1 MRHVHA
7 LQRWSPSL
15 HPLNLR
21 GTRAVCIEEE
31 RKGSI
36 EEPLNFVVERFLCFC
51 FFSPDLW
58 KDLLISG
65 WWGGGGVGEREPCDF
80 TKAKI
85 MLQTEQQAAIC
96 HRSGLCEEQVE
107 YTVVP
112 TMSWALITFDTGLDL
127 HSTLDSAK

>member
-1 MRHVHA
+1 MV
-7 LQRWSPSL
+7 L
-15 HPLNLR
+15 
-21 GTRAVCIEEE
+21 V
-31 RKGSI
+31 
-36 EEPLNFVVERFLCFC
+36 
-51 FFSPDLW
+51 FFSRPLERSTDRWAL
-58 KDLLISG
+58 
-65 WWGGGGVGEREPCDF
+65 GGGGVGEREPCDF

-85 MLQTEQQAAIC
+85 MLQTEHQAAIC